1 MLTAPGTPA
10 GGGRVA
16 QIVVPL
22 DTSPL
27 AEEALPWAALLA
39 RAQGAGLHLVTV
51 EHDGH
56 APTDEIDSVLAYLN
70 RVASAEDLDGLR
82 VSVELRNGEVLDE
95 VIATV
100 GERDTAAVVMTS
112 HGRGGLRRIFLGSV
126 AQRLVRT
133 LDVPVMVQ
141 RRGGAAAA
149 LDRILVTLDGT
160 EAAEEAL
167 GPARAL
173 AAQAGAELVM
183 LSVYADHPET
193 HIAQYPGM
201 DFLGAHVEE
210 MEAAAGAY
218 LNSRA
223 VDGERWEAL
232 PGRPLD
238 VIVHF
243 ARDEDCDLIV
253 MATHGRGGL
262 VHLALGGT
270 SDGVMRTADRPVLFI
285 PARGDDEPAG

>member
-1 MLTAPGTPA
+1 M
-10 GGGRVA
+10 A

-39 RAQGAGLHLVTV
+39 RAQNAGVHLVST
-51 EHDGH
+51 E
-56 APTDEIDSVLAYLN
+56 DEREPDAEIHSVLAYLN
-70 RVASAEDLDGLR
+70 RVASADALDGLR
-82 VSVELRNGEVLDE
+82 ISVEVRKGDVVEE
-95 VIATV
+95 IAASV
-100 GERDTAAVVMTS
+100 GERETAAVVMTS
-112 HGRGGLRRIFLGSV
+112 HGRGGLSRVFVGSI
-126 AQRLVRT
+126 AAHLVRT
-133 LDVPVMVQ
+133 IEVPVLVQ

-160 EAAEEAL
+160 EIAERAL
-167 GPARAL
+167 APARAL
-173 AAQAGAELVM
+173 AAQTGAEVVL

-193 HIAQYPGM
+193 HIAHYPGM
-201 DFLGAHVEE
+201 DFLGARVEE

-218 LNSRA
+218 LSSRA
-223 VDGERWEAL
+223 AEGERWEAL

-238 VIVHF
+238 VIVNF
-243 ARDEDCDLIV
+243 ARDEGCDLIV

-262 VHLALGGT
+262 VQLALGGT

-285 PARGDDEPAG
+285 PVRGDREPAG